1 ESIKDDSK
9 RKDAKSRRLAEIV
22 VGAII
27 TLVVT
32 VVGSYLV
39 YYLTHEDTVN
49 VTVETTPAG
58 AAIQLAGKKNESC
71 TAPCTKGLPE
81 GTYELIASLPG
92 YMQEDRKIEVS
103 KNGTPTVQI
112 TLTPLPDKGHGPDQD
127 QRRTVKLPPPPP
139 PPAGQAATLIVQT
152 PGIKGAVAFVDN
164 NEYPLPDWQTRIQV
178 DKNKPHVIRVQKDG
192 YENSAERQVTIAKK
206 EEKVVFDLKA
216 LPEIATVSLR
226 KATPGALVL
235 LDDRTV
241 GAVSS
246 NGSFETKT
254 SPGSHTVQLTLD
266 GRTSE
271 KIEQQVAARSTVVI
285 PSLTV
290 AKRETPPPP
299 PDKHEKKEIA
309 EDKAPQN
316 QVVPDYCPM
325 PGKPSFN
332 YDSPYRDK
340 VGVWKGAWVEM
351 VTKEGKKAAIT
362 KTRRFCVVITSF
374 RGAEAQA
381 IYSTES
387 APPQPNVK
395 TDPASYRAVTGVV
408 SGQGRDMTITFTT
421 AGDSRVV
428 ALQFL
433 NNGTVKANWSQP
445 SVQFAL
451 NAWVTKVK

>member
-1 ESIKDDSK
+1 
-9 RKDAKSRRLAEIV
+9 
-22 VGAII
+22 
-27 TLVVT
+27 
-32 VVGSYLV
+32 
-39 YYLTHEDTVN
+39 
-49 VTVETTPAG
+49 
-58 AAIQLAGKKNESC
+58 
-71 TAPCTKGLPE
+71 
-81 GTYELIASLPG
+81 
-92 YMQEDRKIEVS
+92 
-103 KNGTPTVQI
+103 
-112 TLTPLPDKGHGPDQD
+112 
-127 QRRTVKLPPPPP
+127 
-139 PPAGQAATLIVQT
+139 
-152 PGIKGAVAFVDN
+152 
-164 NEYPLPDWQTRIQV
+164 
-178 DKNKPHVIRVQKDG
+178 
-192 YENSAERQVTIAKK
+192 
-206 EEKVVFDLKA
+206 
-216 LPEIATVSLR
+216 
-226 KATPGALVL
+226 
-235 LDDRTV
+235 
-241 GAVSS
+241 
-246 NGSFETKT
+246 
-254 SPGSHTVQLTLD
+254 VQLTLD
-266 GRTSE
+266 GRFSE

-290 AKRETPPPP
+290 QKPDTPPPP
-299 PDKHEKKEIA
+299 KVDNEQRDWDAAKNSGNLQRLQSFLDTYPQSRF
-309 EDKAPQN
+309 APQAKELIAKLTPKQQN
-316 QVVPDYCPM
+316 PVVPDYCPM